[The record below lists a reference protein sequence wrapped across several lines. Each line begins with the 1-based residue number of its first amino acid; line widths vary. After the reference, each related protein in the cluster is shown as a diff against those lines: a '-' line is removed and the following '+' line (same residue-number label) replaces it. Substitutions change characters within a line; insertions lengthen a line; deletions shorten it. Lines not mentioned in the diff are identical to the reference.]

1 MNVKCIKISKNPS
14 ISIDYAGEGEMLIF
28 LHGIGG
34 NKKNWKDNLNF
45 FSDKFL
51 SVAWDTRGYGES
63 DDYEGILK
71 FDEVL
76 DDLKKV
82 LDHIN
87 KDKAHI
93 VGLSM
98 GDKLQLYFSKSILI
112 M

>member
-1 MNVKCIKISKNPS
+1 MNIKSIKISKNPS
-14 ISIDYAGEGEMLIF
+14 ISVDYAGEGEMLIF

-34 NKKNWKDNLNF
+34 NKKNWRDNLNF

-63 DDYEGILK
+63 DDYEGKLK
-71 FDEVL
+71 FNDVL
-76 DDLKKV
+76 NDLKNV
-82 LDHIN
+82 LDHFN

-98 GDKLQLYFSKSILI
+98 WGQIATLFFEK
-112 M
+112 